1 VLAWL
6 AVLGFGLG
14 FGGQVF
20 GRLDTGSGLRGDAE
34 SVLVSDVLA
43 RAAGSGAVITGLV
56 DGREAA
62 DPAFRAE
69 LDAAVRDLR
78 STPGVR
84 RVVDPWSSRDTTDNS
99 MIARDGRAVVLQVE
113 LEGDLDG
120 AARDRAVER
129 VGERL
134 RAIDAQRVLVG
145 GEALADQEF
154 QDQAQEDLERGEALA
169 LPFMLLLLLL
179 VFRGVSAAVTP
190 LAVAAVAVAGA
201 LLVLLAVSE
210 LTAVSVYSVNVV
222 TMLGLGLAV
231 DYSLL
236 VVSRSGRSGPPA
248 STRRRRSSGPCRPPA
263 AR

>member
-1 VLAWL
+1 MLIAVFAALGRFVYRRRLLVVLAWL
-6 AVLGFGLG
+6 AVLGFGFG

-34 SVLVSDVLA
+34 SVLVSDMLA

-78 STPGVR
+78 TTPGVR
-84 RVVDPWSSRDTTDNS
+84 RVVDPWSSPAAEHPL
-99 MIARDGRAVVLQVE
+99 IARDGRAVVLQVE
-113 LEGDLDG
+113 LAGNLDG
-120 AARDRAVER
+120 AAQDRAVER
-129 VGERL
+129 VSQRL
-134 RAIDAQRVLVG
+134 RAIDAPRVLVG
-145 GEALADQEF
+145 GEALATEEF

-169 LPFMLLLLLL
+169 LPFLLLLLLL
-179 VFRGVSAAVTP
+179 VFRGVIAAVTP
-190 LAVAAVAVAGA
+190 LAVAAVAVGGA
-201 LLVLLAVSE
+201 LLVLLGVSE

-236 VVSRSGRSGPPA
+236 VVSRFREE
-248 STRRRRSSGPCRPPA
+248 RC
-263 AR
+263 